1 MSQTHVG
8 KILFIDDKYDE
19 SIQKA
24 VISLVEKGLSVQ
36 FWDGKGDFPNTIQNV
51 RVVVLDLDLAELGS
65 RTGPEFYL
73 SAVQVLNRIPGPYVV
88 IILSVDFQKDDPF
101 ELESYYKAVYKCP
114 ISGYIS
120 EDGLTK
126 AEERED
132 PSRLI
137 GIINSCI
144 KTNALLNLVQS
155 WEMVVDGAKDKALS
169 DLITKEVEDAIFIL
183 INSLKKDFGI
193 EGASRELIEILMR
206 LVSRRTNDGPSFE
219 TLKTIIDQTRY
230 SIPANYPSLEDTLLF
245 NRIMFYEPHTG
256 ERIFTGDIFRLP
268 SISIKA
274 QTKDPLEREN
284 KYENYAIIM
293 TPMCDII
300 QDKAKKLL
308 VCVAFPLDEKYFDDP
323 VYPPFKIDNAVIKFM
338 EEENDKTES
347 QLKDFL
353 RIRYLERKRSLPEN
367 LYTIWNFKDTGDI
380 FGICF
385 DFHNVRSV
393 AKSEI
398 SKWERISR
406 LDSPFLGE
414 MVQKYNSL
422 MSRTGTLA
430 INNSPN
436 KIKEYV
442 NKLK

>member
-1 MSQTHVG
+1 MG
-8 KILFIDDKYDE
+8 KILFVDDKYDE

-73 SAVQVLNRIPGPYVV
+73 SAVQALHKIPGPYVV
-88 IILSVDFQKDDPF
+88 IILSVDFDKDDPI
-101 ELESYYKAVYKCP
+101 ELESYYKEINKCP

-120 EDGLTK
+120 KDGLTK
-126 AEERED
+126 ADERQD

-137 GIINSCI
+137 GIITSCI
-144 KTNALLNLVQS
+144 TNNTLLNLVQS
-155 WEMVVDGAKDKALS
+155 WEMVVDGAKDKAFS
-169 DLITKEVEDAIFIL
+169 DLITTEVKDAIFIL
-183 INSLKKDFGI
+183 IYSLKEDFGI
-193 EGASRELIEILMR
+193 EGASRELTEILMR
-206 LVSRRTNDGPSFE
+206 LVSRRTNDRRSLE
-219 TLKTIIDQTRY
+219 TLKTIIEKISY
-230 SIPANYPSLEDTLLF
+230 SIPADYPNLNDKLLF
-245 NRIMFYEPHTG
+245 NRIMFYEPHTD
-256 ERIFTGDIFRLP
+256 ERFFTGDIFRLP
-268 SISIKA
+268 SSARAI
-274 QTKDPLEREN
+274 
-284 KYENYAIIM
+284 ENYAIII

-300 QDKAKKLL
+300 QDKAKKML
-308 VCVAFPLDEKYFDDP
+308 VCQAFPVDEKYFNNPD
-323 VYPPFKIDNAVIKFM
+323 YPPLKIDNAVIKFK
-338 EEENDKTES
+338 KTKSGKSES
-347 QLKDFL
+347 NLKDYL
-353 RIRYLERKRSLPEN
+353 RNRYLIKNSLPDY
-367 LYTIWNFKDTGDI
+367 LYTLWNFKYKDDI

-393 AKSEI
+393 DKTEI

-406 LDSPFLGE
+406 LDSPYLGE

-422 MSRTGTLA
+422 MSRIGTIA